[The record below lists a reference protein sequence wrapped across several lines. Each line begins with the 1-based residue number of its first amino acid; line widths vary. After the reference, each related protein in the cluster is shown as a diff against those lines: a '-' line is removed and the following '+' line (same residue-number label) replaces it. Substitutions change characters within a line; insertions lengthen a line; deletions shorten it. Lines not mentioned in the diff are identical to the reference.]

1 MLGEVVEGLC
11 RQVTES
17 LDLAIG
23 QWEPA
28 PGLLGPWDVCPTHHS
43 HAKVLSRD

>member
-23 QWEPA
+23 QWEP
-28 PGLLGPWDVCPTHHS
+28 GLLGPWDVCPTHHS